1 MITSEFM
8 QTEPLTW
15 RYDGTSV
22 ELAVDWSGQGPLV
35 LLLPAL
41 SSISTRHE
49 MRPLQER
56 LGAKFRTVSVDWPGF
71 GDQARPRQD
80 WQPKI
85 YSDFLSYLIGTALP
99 PLHAVIAAGHAATFA
114 LLHACA
120 HPGSFNKLVLIAPTW
135 RGPLPTMMN
144 GHRPWF
150 DCIDRLVDLPI
161 IGPLLYRLNV
171 NRLVIRYMAAGHV
184 YTDSAWLHGERLREK
199 LAVTRPSGARFSSVR
214 FVTGKLDP
222 LATRTEFLDVAQR
235 SPVPMLMVYGAQ
247 TPSRSRAEM
256 EALASVPSIRTA
268 RLPLGKLSVHEEF
281 PDLVAE
287 AIMPFLSG
295 RS

>member
-1 MITSEFM
+1 LLKNDAAMITSEFM
-8 QTEPLTW
+8 QTEQLTW
-15 RYDGTSV
+15 RYDGSSV

-49 MRPLQER
+49 MRPLQKR
-56 LGAKFRTVSVDWPGF
+56 LGAKFRTVCVDWPGF

-161 IGPLLYRLNV
+161 IGPVLYRLNV

-184 YTDSAWLHGERLREK
+184 YSDARWLRGERLREK
-199 LAVTRPSGARFSSVR
+199 LAVTRSSGSRFSSVR

-222 LATRTEFLDVAQR
+222 LPTRTEFLDLAQR
-235 SPVPMLMVYGAQ
+235 SPVPMLLVYGAE
-247 TPSRSRAEM
+247 TPSPRVQRW
-256 EALASVPSIRTA
+256 R
-268 RLPLGKLSVHEEF
+268 H
-281 PDLVAE
+281 
-287 AIMPFLSG
+287 
-295 RS
+295 